1 MTQSHSY
8 QRMRILVAGAMILL
22 GLCSILEMEEA
33 HGQDFGTPDTA
44 YYLSPQFALED
55 CTPTVRAILPI
66 YLFSDFA
73 TQSYAVTLR
82 LLLAGE
88 FDTAFGYLF
97 TPCDEPHITYFRN
110 DSARTLSLG
119 VHCLNGGTV
128 TPVQD
133 VVMRFDLLASPGD
146 TILIKSTPLSHNFL
160 LGDGI
165 FWWHPIGAE
174 LEAMFV
180 VPSSFTVPNGD
191 CDCSGLITISD
202 VVFLINYIFAGG
214 LPPYDLN
221 AADPNADCSNT
232 ISDVVYLINYI
243 FSGGGEPQA
252 GCVE

>member
-1 MTQSHSY
+1 MIQLHFCH
-8 QRMRILVAGAMILL
+8 RLRILAAGAMFLL
-22 GLCSILEMEEA
+22 GLCSILETEKA
-33 HGQDFGTPDTA
+33 HGQDFGTPDTV

-66 YLFSDFA
+66 YLFSDFP
-73 TQSYAVTLR
+73 TQSYVATLK
-82 LLLAGE
+82 LLSAGE

-119 VHCLNGGTV
+119 VHCLDGGTV
-128 TPVQD
+128 TPVQN

-146 TILIKSTPLSHNFL
+146 TILIESLPGRIFL

-165 FWWHPIGAE
+165 FWWNPIGAE

-214 LPPYDLN
+214 LSPYDLN
-221 AADPNADCSNT
+221 AADPNADCGNT

-243 FSGGGEPQA
+243 FAGGPPPLA
-252 GCVE
+252 GCVRF